1 MKELQ
6 NRFSAL
12 RKEIDSAKKLTKEQR
27 FALNER
33 MNELWKEL
41 TK

>member
-6 NRFSAL
+6 DKFSEL
-12 RKEIDSAKKLTKEQR
+12 RKEIDGAKKLTKEQR

-41 TK
+41 IK